1 MNVINVKGKSNSKWR
16 QCMQENPAQTR
27 LSWRL
32 QEGGR
37 LTLGATLTI
46 TMTIITMTT
55 ITLTIITI
63 RTAIVT
69 NKTLTKEHNY
79 KDERSRIV

>member
-1 MNVINVKGKSNSKWR
+1 MAPVYARESSSN
-16 QCMQENPAQTR
+16 QIELEAA
-27 LSWRL
+27 
-32 QEGGR
+32 GGR
-37 LTLGATLTI
+37 APNTGRHSDHHHDHHHQ
-46 TMTIITMTT
+46 TT

-79 KDERSRIV
+79 NDERSRIV

>member
-1 MNVINVKGKSNSKWR
+1 
-16 QCMQENPAQTR
+16 MQENPAQTR

-37 LTLGATLTI
+37 LTLGATLT
-46 TMTIITMTT
+46 ITMTT